1 MTYQVNKG
9 SPHQCC
15 NELCSILIFLYKK
28 INHTRHR
35 SSLFAKRHA
44 RLACSLAS
52 VLTDGSLPL
61 PPFGDYA
68 CVANISMVRLSHVGM
83 DFASFRFFYFY
94 KKSVIRSVIPPF
106 LQKGTLGS
114 PVRLQACSLT
124 AHCRCH
130 LFASMPV
137 AEYLYVLAF
146 LFMFILLLYKNFYDI
161 MILQI
166 NIIR

>member
-68 CVANISMVRLSHVGM
+68 CGADISMVRLSQRRNGLRSILI
-83 DFASFRFFYFY
+83 FLY
-94 KKSVIRSVIPPF
+94 KKINHTRHRSSLF
-106 LQKGTLGS
+106 AKRHA
-114 PVRLQACSLT
+114 RLACSLASALTT
-124 AHCRCH
+124 ALGRCH
-130 LFASMPV
+130 LFAGERHT
-137 AEYLYVLAF
+137 AQGE
-146 LFMFILLLYKNFYDI
+146 MF
-161 MILQI
+161 
-166 NIIR
+166 

>member
-1 MTYQVNKG
+1 MLMTYQVNKG

-68 CVANISMVRLSHVGM
+68 CDANISMVRISQRRNGLRSILIFLCRKISHNAPSFLLYCKKALS
-83 DFASFRFFYFY
+83 
-94 KKSVIRSVIPPF
+94 
-106 LQKGTLGS
+106 
-114 PVRLQACSLT
+114 VRLFACERTHDGSRSLLSF
-124 AHCRCH
+124 C
-130 LFASMPV
+130 
-137 AEYLYVLAF
+137 E
-146 LFMFILLLYKNFYDI
+146 
-161 MILQI
+161 
-166 NIIR
+166 